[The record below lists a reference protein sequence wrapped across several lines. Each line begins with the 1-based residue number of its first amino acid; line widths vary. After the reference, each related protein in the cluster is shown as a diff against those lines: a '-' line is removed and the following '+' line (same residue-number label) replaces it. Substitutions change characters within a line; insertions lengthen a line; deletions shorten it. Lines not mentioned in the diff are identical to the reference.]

1 MARRLVWSSA
11 AHSHVGMV
19 RTVNEDACV
28 ELPSLGLWA
37 VADGM
42 GGHEAGDVAAQMIID
57 ALRAVSPPPEWQDY
71 IQEVRRTL
79 LRVNHRL
86 REESA
91 RRYQHRTI
99 GSTVVVLLLRGN
111 QMAVLWVGDSRIYRL
126 RGNHLEQLT
135 RDHSHVQDLVEQGL
149 LTAQDAQHHPMANV
163 ITRAVGS
170 ADTLEIDCSSSA
182 VLAGDVFL
190 LCSDGLNKVISDAEI
205 QRVLSSRNSQ
215 KSVRALI
222 HSALLNGANDNV
234 TTAVVTVSEEERTAE
249 DGEEKTVPTAEYL
262 ARQSQR

>member
-1 MARRLVWSSA
+1 MTRRLVWSSA

-19 RTVNEDACV
+19 RSVNEDACV

-57 ALRAVSPPPEWQDY
+57 ALRAISPPPEWQDY
-71 IQEVRRTL
+71 IQEVKRI
-79 LRVNHRL
+79 LRQVNHRL

-91 RRYQHRTI
+91 RHYHNRTI
-99 GSTVVVLLLRGN
+99 GSTVVVLLLRGE
-111 QMAVLWVGDSRIYRL
+111 QMAWLWVGDSRIYRL
-126 RGNHLEQLT
+126 RGERLEQLT

-149 LTAQDAQHHPMANV
+149 LSASDAIHHPMANV

-170 ADTLEIDCSSSA
+170 ADTLDIDAQCSQ
-182 VLAGDVFL
+182 VQPGDVFL

-205 QRVLSSRNSQ
+205 QRVLASRNSQ

-222 HSALLNGANDNV
+222 HSALLNGAHDNV
-234 TTAVVTVSEEERTAE
+234 TTAVITVSEEQRAHEE
-249 DGEEKTVPTAEYL
+249 EEKTIPTAEYR
-262 ARQSQR
+262 ARQAQR

>member
-19 RTVNEDACV
+19 RTINEDACV
-28 ELPSLGLWA
+28 ELPTLGLWA

-57 ALRAVSPPPEWQDY
+57 ALRTVSPPPDWQDY

-91 RRYQHRTI
+91 RRYQNRTI
-99 GSTVVVLLLRGN
+99 GSTVVVLLLRDN
-111 QMAVLWVGDSRIYRL
+111 QMAWLWVGDSRIYRL
-126 RGNHLEQLT
+126 RGNRLEQLT

-149 LTAQDAQHHPMANV
+149 LTTQDALHHPMANV

-170 ADTLEIDCSSSA
+170 ADVLEIDGHCSE
-182 VLAGDVFL
+182 VQAGDVFL

-234 TTAVVTVSEEERTAE
+234 TTAVVTVSEEQAVDES
-249 DGEEKTVPTAEYL
+249 EEKTVPTAQHL